1 MLNDKAFKL
10 LVGNKLK
17 LLKWWLVYILIT
29 IGILHLSI

>member
-10 LVGNKLK
+10 LVRNKLK